1 MSASSTVIVSGG
13 AGLVPVEQVNELRVL
28 HEEAQRAAE
37 GSRERATEAVGI
49 AYELGKRMTA
59 IKARLGHGKFG
70 LWFEAH
76 EKVLGFT
83 VRTAQKYMG
92 LANTNH
98 GSYLEEGGLRAA
110 YLKLGIVPA
119 KRRPDDQ
126 PRRVVANKSSQHLKW
141 INDLGK
147 WIRRAQAKG
156 AKPTEF
162 ICLKQ
167 LHAQLDA
174 IFGRGKRP

>member
-1 MSASSTVIVSGG
+1 MSERSTVIVSGG
-13 AGLVPVEQVNELRVL
+13 AGLVPVETVNELRSL
-28 HEEAQRAAE
+28 HNEAQRAAE

-49 AYELGKRMTA
+49 AYELGKRMVA
-59 IKARLGHGKFG
+59 IKAQLGHGKFG

-76 EKVLGFT
+76 EKALGFT

-119 KRRPDDQ
+119 KRKAEDG
-126 PRRVVANKSSQHLKW
+126 PRRVVVNKSMVHIKW

-156 AKPTEF
+156 AKPVDF
-162 ICLKQ
+162 VCLKQ
-167 LHAQLDA
+167 LHGQLNDLFA
-174 IFGRGKRP
+174 KGKRS